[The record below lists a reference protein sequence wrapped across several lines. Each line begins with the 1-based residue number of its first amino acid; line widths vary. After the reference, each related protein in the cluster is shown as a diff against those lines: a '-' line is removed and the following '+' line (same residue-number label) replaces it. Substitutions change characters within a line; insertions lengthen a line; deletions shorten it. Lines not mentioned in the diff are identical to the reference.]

1 MRRSACRYA
10 ARSARSRRT
19 SASRRCTSPTIR
31 RKRSRCPTAW
41 PSCATAAC
49 SRWRRPRRSTSDP
62 RPASWRPSSGPTTS
76 FRAWSRSARVPT
88 RSCRRRSVPCAP
100 VRRRSWR
107 PVPRAC
113 SPCARRTSRWTA
125 PARTSSRGGCGW
137 APISGTRFAT
147 TAGRRRGWCSRGA
160 SENRGITRG
169 CPGGGA
175 GGARFP
181 PRVPPSCAGAG
192 EGGGPKGVVLG
203 AGTVAATSVLGFA
216 IALLLVRYDF
226 PGRGLFGYLTL
237 IPIISPPL
245 VGVLGFTFIMGK
257 AGTVN
262 ILLEDWFGLA
272 KPINFVYGVHGVL
285 LVETLHL
292 FPMITLNV
300 VDALSKIDPSLEEAA
315 ESVGARGWRK
325 LRTITL
331 PLTTPGY
338 VAGALLVFIW
348 TFSDFETPLVLGVHD
363 LLASQAYL
371 NIVQFV
377 DRRLFRMGLVIS
389 ALMVAL
395 AVVFLVAARRYVAIK
410 DYSSLSYSRVARRRL
425 GPLGATAAVTFLSAV
440 MAFSFIPYLGVA
452 LASVG
457 KGWSMTPFPVRYT
470 WLFFERVIVETP
482 KYIVNSLL
490 YSVLAVVICIV
501 VGVPIAWILARTRLP
516 GRDTL
521 DGLNTLIL
529 AVPGTA
535 IGIAYIRAFH
545 VELPWL
551 GVPLTSLWIIL
562 PIVLAVRRLPYTVRG
577 SYASLLL
584 VHRSME
590 EAAASV
596 GAGRLRSFRDVTL
609 SLMWR
614 GILVGSLFSFMTSLQ
629 EASAVLFLSLGGWET
644 ITVGIFS
651 FYIAG
656 SANEAAALGVILIVV
671 AAVSVTVI
679 NRAAGT
685 RMGGMFG

>member
-1 MRRSACRYA
+1 MTEGVLA
-10 ARSARSRRT
+10 A
-19 SASRRCTSPTIR
+19 
-31 RKRSRCPTAW
+31 
-41 PSCATAAC
+41 
-49 SRWRRPRRSTSDP
+49 
-62 RPASWRPSSGPTTS
+62 
-76 FRAWSRSARVPT
+76 
-88 RSCRRRSVPCAP
+88 
-100 VRRRSWR
+100 
-107 PVPRAC
+107 
-113 SPCARRTSRWTA
+113 A
-125 PARTSSRGGCGW
+125 PARPRVAVLPTLGVALIWTFLALFLVYPLARVFYDAFSDEAGRLTLQNLT
-137 APISGTRFAT
+137 AFAT
-147 TAGRRRGWCSRGA
+147 DAFYRRSLWNSLL
-160 SENRGITRG
+160 
-169 CPGGGA
+169 
-175 GGARFP
+175 
-181 PRVPPSCAGAG
+181 
-192 EGGGPKGVVLG
+192 LG
-203 AGTVAATSVLGFA
+203 LGTVAATSILGVA
-216 IALLLVRYDF
+216 VALLLVRFDF
-226 PGRGLFGYLTL
+226 PARGLFGYLTL

-245 VGVLGFTFIMGK
+245 VGVLGFTFILGR

-272 KPINFVYGVHGVL
+272 RPINFVYGVHGVL

-292 FPMITLNV
+292 FPIITLNV
-300 VDALSKIDPSLEEAA
+300 VDALGRIDPSLEEAA
-315 ESVGARGWRK
+315 ESVGARGWRR
-325 LRTITL
+325 LATITL

-348 TFSDFETPLVLGVHD
+348 TFSDFATPLVLGVHD

-395 AVVFLVAARRYVAIK
+395 AIVFLVAARRYVAIK
-410 DYSSLSYSRVARRRL
+410 DYASLSYSRIPRRRL
-425 GPLGATAAVTFLSAV
+425 SPARATAAVAFLSAV
-440 MAFSFIPYLGVA
+440 MLASFVPYLGVA

-470 WLFFERVIVETP
+470 GLFFERVIVETP
-482 KYIVNSLL
+482 KYIVNSFV
-490 YSVLAVVICIV
+490 YSALAVVLCV
-501 VGVPIAWILARTRLP
+501 AVGVPIAWILARTRLP
-516 GRDTL
+516 GRDVL

-535 IGIAYIRAFH
+535 IGIAYVRAFH

-551 GVPLTSLWIIL
+551 GLPLTSLWIVL

-577 SYASLLL
+577 AYASLLL

-596 GAGRLRSFRDVTL
+596 GARGGRSFRDVTL
-609 SLMWR
+609 PLIWR
-614 GILVGSLFSFMTSLQ
+614 GVLVGSLFSFVTSLQ

-644 ITVGIFS
+644 IPVGIFA

-656 SANEAAALGVILIVV
+656 SASEAAALGVILIAVATVTVV
-671 AAVSVTVI
+671 AI
-679 NRAAGT
+679 NRVAGA

>member
-1 MRRSACRYA
+1 MTDAGHA
-10 ARSARSRRT
+10 VAM
-19 SASRRCTSPTIR
+19 
-31 RKRSRCPTAW
+31 
-41 PSCATAAC
+41 
-49 SRWRRPRRSTSDP
+49 
-62 RPASWRPSSGPTTS
+62 
-76 FRAWSRSARVPT
+76 
-88 RSCRRRSVPCAP
+88 
-100 VRRRSWR
+100 
-107 PVPRAC
+107 
-113 SPCARRTSRWTA
+113 A
-125 PARTSSRGGCGW
+125 PARRAAAAALPALGVALIW
-137 APISGTRFAT
+137 AFLAVFLVYPLLRVFYDAVSDE
-147 TAGRRRGWCSRGA
+147 AGRLTLENFAAFAGDAFYRRSLWNSLL
-160 SENRGITRG
+160 
-169 CPGGGA
+169 
-175 GGARFP
+175 
-181 PRVPPSCAGAG
+181 
-192 EGGGPKGVVLG
+192 LG
-203 AGTVAATSVLGFA
+203 LGTVAATSVLGIA

-262 ILLEDWFGLA
+262 ILLMDWLDLV
-272 KPINFVYGVHGVL
+272 KPINFVYGIHGVL

-292 FPMITLNV
+292 FPMIALNV
-300 VDALSKIDPSLEEAA
+300 VDALGKIDPALEEAA

-348 TFSDFETPLVLGVHD
+348 TFSDFATPLVLGVHD
-363 LLASQAYL
+363 LIASQAYL

-377 DRRLFRMGLVIS
+377 DRRLFRMGIVIS

-410 DYSSLSYSRVARRRL
+410 DYSSLSYSKIARRRL
-425 GPLGATAAVTFLSAV
+425 SPLRQAAAITFLSFV
-440 MAFSFIPYLGVA
+440 MLLSFIPYLGVG

-457 KGWSMTPFPVRYT
+457 KGWSLTPFPLRYT
-470 WLFFERVIVETP
+470 LGYFERVIVETP
-482 KYIVNSLL
+482 KYIVNSFL
-490 YSVLAVVICIV
+490 YSTLAVALCVAI
-501 VGVPIAWILARTRLP
+501 GVPIAWILARTRLP

-529 AVPGTA
+529 AIPGTA

-545 VELPWL
+545 FDLPL
-551 GVPLTSLWIIL
+551 VGRGLTSLWIIL
-562 PIVLAVRRLPYTVRG
+562 PLVLAIRRLPYTVRG

-596 GAGRLRSFRDVTL
+596 GASGFHSFSDVTL
-609 SLMWR
+609 PLIWR
-614 GILVGSLFSFMTSLQ
+614 GVLVGSLFSFMTSLQ

-656 SANEAAALGVILIVV
+656 SANEAAALGVILIAV
-671 AAVSVTVI
+671 AAVSVTLI
-679 NRAAGT
+679 NRIAGT
-685 RMGGMFG
+685 RMGGIFG

>member
-1 MRRSACRYA
+1 MSDGAAVSVRS
-10 ARSARSRRT
+10 
-19 SASRRCTSPTIR
+19 
-31 RKRSRCPTAW
+31 
-41 PSCATAAC
+41 
-49 SRWRRPRRSTSDP
+49 
-62 RPASWRPSSGPTTS
+62 
-76 FRAWSRSARVPT
+76 
-88 RSCRRRSVPCAP
+88 
-100 VRRRSWR
+100 
-107 PVPRAC
+107 
-113 SPCARRTSRWTA
+113 
-125 PARTSSRGGCGW
+125 PARPGRLLPALGVGGIW
-137 APISGTRFAT
+137 LFLLIFLVYPLMRILYDAFSDE
-147 TAGRRRGWCSRGA
+147 AGRLTLA
-160 SENRGITRG
+160 NFVEF
-169 CPGGGA
+169 
-175 GGARFP
+175 ARD
-181 PRVPPSCAGAG
+181 RYYIRA
-192 EGGGPKGVVLG
+192 LG
-203 AGTVAATSVLGFA
+203 NSLLLGLGTVAATSVLGFA
-216 IALLLVRYDF
+216 VAFLLVRYDF
-226 PGRGLFGYLTL
+226 AGRNLFSYLTL

-245 VGVLGFTFIMGK
+245 VGVLGFTFIMGR

-262 ILLEDWFGLA
+262 VLLEDWFGLA
-272 KPINFVYGVHGVL
+272 RPVNFVYGLHGVL

-300 VDALSKIDPSLEEAA
+300 VDALAKIDPALEEAA
-315 ESVGARGWRK
+315 ESVGARGWKK
-325 LRTITL
+325 LVTITL

-348 TFSDFETPLVLGVHD
+348 TFSDFATPLVLGVHD

-377 DRRLFRMGLVIS
+377 DRRLFRMGIVIS

-410 DYSSLSYSRVARRRL
+410 DYSSLSYSKIGRRRL
-425 GPLGATAAVTFLSAV
+425 APLGQASAIAFLSIV
-440 MAFSFIPYLGVA
+440 MLLSFIPYLGVV

-457 KGWSMTPFPVRYT
+457 KGWSLTPFPLRYT
-470 WLFFERVIVETP
+470 LGYFERVIVETP
-482 KYIVNSLL
+482 KYIVNSFL
-490 YSVLAVVICIV
+490 YSGLAVVLCV
-501 VGVPIAWILARTRLP
+501 ALGVPIAWILARTRLP

-529 AVPGTA
+529 AIPGTA

-545 VELPWL
+545 FDLPFV
-551 GVPLTSLWIIL
+551 GRPLTSLWIIL
-562 PIVLAVRRLPYTVRG
+562 PMVLAIRRLPYTVRG

-596 GAGRLRSFRDVTL
+596 GARGFRSFSDVTL
-609 SLMWR
+609 PLIWR
-614 GILVGSLFSFMTSLQ
+614 GVLVGSLFSFMTSLQ

-679 NRAAGT
+679 NRVAGT

>member
-1 MRRSACRYA
+1 MSRPDVVSAV
-10 ARSARSRRT
+10 
-19 SASRRCTSPTIR
+19 PQ
-31 RKRSRCPTAW
+31 
-41 PSCATAAC
+41 
-49 SRWRRPRRSTSDP
+49 
-62 RPASWRPSSGPTTS
+62 PAM
-76 FRAWSRSARVPT
+76 
-88 RSCRRRSVPCAP
+88 
-100 VRRRSWR
+100 
-107 PVPRAC
+107 PRAG
-113 SPCARRTSRWTA
+113 RLL
-125 PARTSSRGGCGW
+125 PALGIAIIWLFLLVFLVYPLLRIAYDAFSDD
-137 APISGTRFAT
+137 SGRLTLANFA
-147 TAGRRRGWCSRGA
+147 AFFGDEYYLRS
-160 SENRGITRG
+160 
-169 CPGGGA
+169 
-175 GGARFP
+175 
-181 PRVPPSCAGAG
+181 
-192 EGGGPKGVVLG
+192 LG
-203 AGTVAATSVLGFA
+203 NSLLLGLGTVVTTSVLGFA
-216 IALLLVRYDF
+216 VAFLLVRCDF
-226 PGRGLFGYLTL
+226 AGRNLFSYLTL

-245 VGVLGFTFIMGK
+245 VGVLGFTFIMGR

-262 ILLEDWFGLA
+262 VLLEDWFGLA
-272 KPINFVYGVHGVL
+272 RPVNFVYGLHGVL

-300 VDALSKIDPSLEEAA
+300 VDALAKIDPALEEAA
-315 ESVGARGWRK
+315 ESVGARGWKK
-325 LRTITL
+325 LLTITL

-348 TFSDFETPLVLGVHD
+348 TFSDFTTPLVLGVHD

-377 DRRLFRMGLVIS
+377 DRRLFRMGIVIS

-395 AVVFLVAARRYVAIK
+395 ALVFLVAARRYVAIK
-410 DYSSLSYSRVARRRL
+410 DYSSLSYSKIGRRRL
-425 GPLGATAAVTFLSAV
+425 TPVQQTSAIAFLSFL
-440 MAFSFIPYLGVA
+440 MLLSFIPYLGVG

-457 KGWSMTPFPVRYT
+457 KGWSLTPIPLRYT
-470 WLFFERVIVETP
+470 LGYFERVIVETP
-482 KYIVNSLL
+482 KYIVNSFL
-490 YSVLAVVICIV
+490 YSGLAVLLCIA

-529 AVPGTA
+529 AIPGTA

-545 VELPWL
+545 FDLPL
-551 GVPLTSLWIIL
+551 VGRGLTSLWLIL
-562 PIVLAVRRLPYTVRG
+562 PIVLAIRRLPYTVRG

-590 EAAASV
+590 EAAESI
-596 GAGRLRSFRDVTL
+596 GARAWRSFSDVTL
-609 SLMWR
+609 PLIWR
-614 GILVGSLFSFMTSLQ
+614 GVLVGSLFSFMTSLQ

-671 AAVSVTVI
+671 AAVSLAVI
-679 NRAAGT
+679 NRIAGT